1 MRITQKQ
8 SDANK
13 TRVIAGASKLFRE
26 KGFEGVGV
34 ADLMRAAGLTH
45 GGFYNHFAS
54 KDGLEAEACRQA
66 LATSVDR
73 MSAVAE
79 IEDKT
84 ARSAAMAAYRR
95 NYVSKKARDA
105 AAANCPMAAFAGEM
119 PRQSEDVAT
128 AYATGLREYL
138 DAFVAA
144 SAGAETARASAKR
157 ARQKALV
164 EYSMLVGALILARSV
179 AKADPE
185 LSDEWASQTP
195 PQRNRC

>member
-13 TRVIAGASKLFRE
+13 ARVIAGASKLFRE
-26 KGFEGVGV
+26 RGFEGVGV

-54 KDGLEAEACRQA
+54 KDELEAEACRQA
-66 LATSVDR
+66 LAVSVDR

-79 IEDKT
+79 IEDKA
-84 ARSAAMAAYRR
+84 ARSAAMVAYRR

-119 PRQSEDVAT
+119 PRQSEDVAA

-144 SAGAETARASAKR
+144 SAGAKAARASANR

-179 AKADPE
+179 AKADPA
-185 LSDEWASQTP
+185 LSDEWLDAA
-195 PQRNRC
+195 NAALD